1 MNFVDF
7 WGIQHSDV
15 FFWKIAIPVASV
27 VILFLMRDMLK
38 WWFIKVMQRRG
49 ISRSRKGRLNKEARA
64 RRDQ

>member
-7 WGIQHSDV
+7 WSIHHSEA
-15 FFWKIAIPVASV
+15 FFWQIAIPVASV

-49 ISRSRKGRLNKEARA
+49 ISRSRKGRLNQEAKA
-64 RRDQ
+64 RRNQ